1 MLTVVLLG
9 ELGKR
14 FGRKHQLDV
23 RSPAEAVRALC
34 ANFRDFRQFVAT
46 SHERNVAYRVLSH
59 KDEVGLEELHNPASK
74 TITFVPVVAG
84 SIFKAIGKLL
94 DSTVG
99 KILVGAALIAVSFV
113 PGLNVAVWAGATTTW
128 ASVAFSVG
136 VSLALGG
143 VAQLLAPTPK
153 TPNRNTESETT
164 SYIFNGP
171 VNTTSQGE
179 AIPVGYGR
187 MIVGSAVISAGISVE
202 DVAA

>member
-14 FGRKHQLDV
+14 FGRRHRLDV

-34 ANFRDFRQFVAT
+34 ANFKDFRQFVAT
-46 SHERNVAYRVLSH
+46 SAERNVAYRVLNRRE
-59 KDEVGLEELHNPASK
+59 EVGEDELHNPASK
-74 TITFVPVVAG
+74 TITFVPVVMGANFLKRFG
-84 SIFKAIGKLL
+84 QII
-94 DSTVG
+94 
-99 KILVGAALIAVSFV
+99 VGAALIIASFYLPPLALV
-113 PGLNVAVWAGATTTW
+113 GQATL
-128 ASVAFSVG
+128 ASVTFSIG
-136 VSLALGG
+136 VSMVLGG

-153 TPNRNTESETT
+153 LQDSSSTENEA

-171 VNTTSQGE
+171 VNTSAQGA

-187 MIVGSAVISAGISVE
+187 MIVGSAVISAGVIVE

>member
-14 FGRKHQLDV
+14 FGRKHRLDV

-46 SHERNVAYRVLSH
+46 SEQRNVAYRVLSH

-74 TITFVPVVAG
+74 TITFVPVVSG
-84 SIFKAIGKLL
+84 AIIKTLKKLV

-99 KILVGAALIAVSFV
+99 KIIIGAALIAASVLTF
-113 PGLNVAVWAGATTTW
+113 GAATPLLTGVFGQ
-128 ASVAFSVG
+128 VAFSVG

-153 TPNRNTESETT
+153 TRDQEVKSEA
-164 SYIFNGP
+164 SYIFNGA
-171 VNTTSQGE
+171 VNTTAQGA

-187 MIVGSAVISAGISVE
+187 LIVGSAVISAGVSVE
-202 DVAA
+202 DVTA